1 MRDKKNFLRYWV
13 NLVLTQRLCVT
24 KTQQSHRAYETQNFC
39 QKTHKWYFS
48 VLYWWTEWCW
58 VTRRLQNTALPWFI
72 CSLSTCRAC
81 IASKAVS
88 KVELISVGRLWLEVT
103 HSDPLTA
110 ALWLCRQRDWDNRHH
125 LCEVAQIVTA
135 NDQKNMSKSGEVT
148 RWSTSHCWGSS
159 NEHDLRT
166 NSKPEAKLKRLNSG
180 LFQNCGCSRKK
191 KLPEKKHLWKKLKF
205 LKEEKWQYEF
215 GRGGL

>member
-1 MRDKKNFLRYWV
+1 MLRSHRRLGQGMDRIATIGGEQEGGGGRGLQGAYQHLLLSDSLPFWSPTVSQRAWILISDNWMRDKKNFLRYWV

-24 KTQQSHRAYETQNFC
+24 KTLQSHRAYETQNFC

-81 IASKAVS
+81 IASKALS

-125 LCEVAQIVTA
+125 LCEVAQIVA
-135 NDQKNMSKSGEVT
+135 PNDQENMNKSGEVT
-148 RWSTSHCWGSS
+148 RC
-159 NEHDLRT
+159 
-166 NSKPEAKLKRLNSG
+166 
-180 LFQNCGCSRKK
+180 
-191 KLPEKKHLWKKLKF
+191 
-205 LKEEKWQYEF
+205 
-215 GRGGL
+215 